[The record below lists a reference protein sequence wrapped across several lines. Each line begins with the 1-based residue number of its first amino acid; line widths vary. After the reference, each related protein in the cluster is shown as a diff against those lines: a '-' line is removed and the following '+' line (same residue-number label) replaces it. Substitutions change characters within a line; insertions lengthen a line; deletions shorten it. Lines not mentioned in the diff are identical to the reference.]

1 MKNKILGNVSL
12 SILACAVLAGCGSDD
27 KDELPTV
34 SVAAAVSLKESR
46 TTTIAA
52 TAADDDDTITYSW
65 TQVSGPTL
73 TLTNTTAATVG
84 LTAPAVDA
92 NAVAVLRVTVTDEGD
107 QTASADVTVNVAN
120 NVLPTVTAA
129 FEAAAEKSDV
139 TLTAVAADSD
149 GEITSYSW
157 TQTAGTPV
165 TLTGADTATL
175 SFTAPSVTEDTEL
188 TFSLSVTD
196 DDEEAAAVSGV
207 VTVTPVLTTFTVSG
221 TVSGASFA
229 NAQISGVVAGN
240 TFTAT
245 ADEDGTFSLP
255 LQADDDETNLFA
267 NITASS
273 VTTTGLEFY
282 KFVPS
287 LAADT
292 QVVVASSV
300 VSKLSSTLTSLF
312 RASPMAEGDSS
323 NTISINAVSTALY
336 SLIIAANG
344 GTAPTNL
351 DGFTLVEKSV
361 SPDDLIEAA
370 AVVQLVAQGGAFAL
384 PEGVTNVLELLTNTQ
399 VYNDYVAAAEATTP
413 GIIATTID
421 DIIADPE
428 LTPPVEESAIASTYY
443 EVYPAADGFLS
454 RGGNRFDF
462 NQDGTGAETF
472 SSGMNEFSWELVDGL
487 IQLTYLNEA
496 PSFYY
501 PSVED
506 SNVGLT
512 VEQKQLLSNNNITQ
526 VEVMRVQ
533 QSSSMQRI
541 VQGEKTDTYRFVSTG
556 IDTMTPIT
564 VGQTLVNPTGV
575 AYEATQDQLLRNA
588 DKLGDVKFTETE
600 LTTGQ
605 WMFEHYYYAGEANLG
620 YASMF
625 ADIFEINADGTG
637 TALEVDKSFNWEVD
651 AAGAFVATFA
661 DGSSI
666 KVIKLD
672 QLGTDVQVFSAT
684 YDAEGSLV
692 AADADYALVL
702 DGSDFS
708 TFDQTNPEDMYWNT
722 TINTWTKESWEDG
735 NLLWNRGNAYFGWQ
749 LLEDGTGYQMGS
761 SQTTQNP
768 PDFEPEFN
776 TPLGWT
782 KDVISDDESIISI
795 NRWSCGDD
803 QTQPC
808 AKRQWRLLKSKEGNL
823 GPRIYVFEVEER
835 RNNST
840 SPWYVAN
847 GLGPRLNM
855 YEEISFDY
863 WNETAVAPEATAAA
877 SIQSQGI
884 VSKVSKKPVV
894 RTLLEPNVKSGVSQ

>member
-1 MKNKILGNVSL
+1 MKNKILGNLSL
-12 SILACAVLAGCGSDD
+12 SIIACAVLAGCGSDD

-92 NAVAVLRVTVTDEGD
+92 DGAAVLRVTVTDEGD

-196 DDEEAAAVSGV
+196 DDEEAAAVSGI
-207 VTVTPVLTTFTVSG
+207 VTVTPVMTTFTVSG

-229 NAQISGVVAGN
+229 NAQVSGIVAGN
-240 TFTAT
+240 TFTTT
-245 ADEDGTFSLP
+245 AGADGSFSLP
-255 LQADDDETNLFA
+255 LQADDDESNLFA

-273 VTTTGLEFY
+273 VTTPGLEFY

-287 LAADT
+287 LTADT
-292 QVVVASSV
+292 QVVVAPSA
-300 VSKLSSTLTSLF
+300 VSKLSTALTNLF

-323 NTISINAVSTALY
+323 NAIAINAVSTALY

-344 GTAPTNL
+344 GTAPADL
-351 DGFTLVEKSV
+351 DSFTFVEKSV

-370 AVVQLVAQGGAFAL
+370 AVVQLVAQGGDFAL
-384 PEGVTNVLELLTNTQ
+384 PEGVTNVLELLTN
-399 VYNDYVAAAEATTP
+399 VEAYNDYVAAAEATTP

-428 LTPPVEESAIASTYY
+428 LTPPVDASSLASTYF

-454 RGGNRFDF
+454 RGGNRYDF
-462 NQDGTGAETF
+462 NEDGTGAETF
-472 SSGMNEFSWELVDGL
+472 SSGMNEFSWELADGV
-487 IQLTYLNEA
+487 IQLTYLDEA
-496 PSFYY
+496 PSYYY
-501 PSVED
+501 PSVD
-506 SNVGLT
+506 ASNVGLT
-512 VEQKQLLSNNNITQ
+512 GEQKQLLKDNNITQ

-541 VQGEKTDTYRFVSTG
+541 IQGEKTDTYRFVSTG

-564 VGQTLVNPTGV
+564 VGQTLVNPAGV
-575 AYEATQDQLLRNA
+575 VYESNQDQLLRNA

-600 LTTGQ
+600 LVGQ
-605 WMFEHYYYAGEANLG
+605 WMFEHYYYVGEQGLG
-620 YASMF
+620 YANMF

-637 TALEVDKSFNWEVD
+637 TALEVDKSFSWEVD

-666 KVIKLD
+666 KAIKLD
-672 QLGTDVQVFSAT
+672 QVGTDVQVFSAT
-684 YDAEGSLV
+684 YDAEGSLI
-692 AADADYALVL
+692 AADADYALML

-722 TINTWTKESWEDG
+722 TINTWTKDSWENG
-735 NLLWNRGNAYFGWQ
+735 NLLWDEGNAYFGWQ
-749 LLEDGTGYQMGS
+749 LLEDNTGYALGD
-761 SQTTQNP
+761 TLTEP
-768 PDFEPEFN
+768 PTFEPLFN
-776 TPLGWT
+776 FPLTWEEEAVEG
-782 KDVISDDESIISI
+782 SEDESVVSI
-795 NRWSCGDD
+795 NRWTCMDD
-803 QTQPC
+803 GTKPC
-808 AKRQWRLLKSKEGNL
+808 AQRQWRLLKSTQGNL
-823 GPRIYVFEVEER
+823 GPRIYVFEIEER

-840 SPWYVAN
+840 SPWYVVN
-847 GLGPRLNM
+847 GIGPRLNI
-855 YEEISFDY
+855 YEELSFSY
-863 WNETAVAPEATAAA
+863 WNDTAVEPAA
-877 SIQSQGI
+877 
-884 VSKVSKKPVV
+884 VV
-894 RTLLEPNVKSGVSQ
+894 TSGVSTTKASIGSKKAVARILVEPNQKPASGM

>member
-1 MKNKILGNVSL
+1 MKNKILGNLSL

-92 NAVAVLRVTVTDEGD
+92 DGAAVLRVTVTDEGE

-196 DDEEAAAVSGV
+196 DDEEAAAVSGI
-207 VTVTPVLTTFTVSG
+207 VTVTPVMTTFTVSG

-229 NAQISGVVAGN
+229 NAQVSGIVAGN
-240 TFTAT
+240 TFTTT
-245 ADEDGTFSLP
+245 AGADGSFSLP

-273 VTTTGLEFY
+273 VTTPGLEFY

-287 LAADT
+287 LTADT
-292 QVVVASSV
+292 QVVVAPSA
-300 VSKLSSTLTSLF
+300 VSKLSTALTNVF

-323 NTISINAVSTALY
+323 NAIAINAVSTALY

-344 GTAPTNL
+344 GTAPADL
-351 DGFTLVEKSV
+351 DSFTFVEKSV

-370 AVVQLVAQGGAFAL
+370 AVVQLVAQGGDFAL
-384 PEGVTNVLELLTNTQ
+384 PEGVTNVLELLTN
-399 VYNDYVAAAEATTP
+399 VEAYNDYVAAAEATTP

-428 LTPPVEESAIASTYY
+428 LTPPVDASSLASTYF

-454 RGGNRFDF
+454 RGGNRYDF
-462 NQDGTGAETF
+462 NEDGTGAETF
-472 SSGMNEFSWELVDGL
+472 SSGMNEFSWELADGV
-487 IQLTYLNEA
+487 IQLTYLDEA
-496 PSFYY
+496 PSYYY
-501 PSVED
+501 PSVD
-506 SNVGLT
+506 ASNVGLT
-512 VEQKQLLSNNNITQ
+512 GEQKQLLKDNNITQ

-541 VQGEKTDTYRFVSTG
+541 IQGEKTDTYRFVSTG

-564 VGQTLVNPTGV
+564 VGQTLVNPAGV
-575 AYEATQDQLLRNA
+575 VYESNQDQLLRNA

-600 LTTGQ
+600 LVGQ
-605 WMFEHYYYAGEANLG
+605 WMFEHYYYVGEQGLG
-620 YASMF
+620 YANMF

-637 TALEVDKSFNWEVD
+637 TALEVDKSFSWEVD

-666 KVIKLD
+666 KAIKLD
-672 QLGTDVQVFSAT
+672 QVGTDVQVFSAT
-684 YDAEGSLV
+684 YDAEGSLI
-692 AADADYALVL
+692 AADADYALML

-722 TINTWTKESWEDG
+722 TINTWTKDSWENG
-735 NLLWNRGNAYFGWQ
+735 NLLWDEGNAYFGWQ
-749 LLEDGTGYQMGS
+749 LLEDNTGYALGD
-761 SQTTQNP
+761 TLTEP
-768 PDFEPEFN
+768 PTFEPLFN
-776 TPLGWT
+776 FPLTWEEEAVEG
-782 KDVISDDESIISI
+782 SEDESVVSI
-795 NRWSCGDD
+795 NRWTCMDD
-803 QTQPC
+803 GTKPC
-808 AKRQWRLLKSKEGNL
+808 AQRQWRLLKSTQGNL
-823 GPRIYVFEVEER
+823 GPRIYVFEIEER

-840 SPWYVAN
+840 SPWYVVN
-847 GLGPRLNM
+847 GIGPRLNI
-855 YEEISFDY
+855 YEELSFSY
-863 WNETAVAPEATAAA
+863 WNDTAVEPAA
-877 SIQSQGI
+877 
-884 VSKVSKKPVV
+884 VV
-894 RTLLEPNVKSGVSQ
+894 TSGVSTTKASIGSKKAVARILVEPNQKPASGM

>member
-1 MKNKILGNVSL
+1 MKNKILGNLSL

-92 NAVAVLRVTVTDEGD
+92 DGAAVLRVTVTDEGD

-129 FEAAAEKSDV
+129 FEAADEKSDV

-196 DDEEAAAVSGV
+196 DDEEASAVSGT

-229 NAQISGVVAGN
+229 NAQISGIVAGN
-240 TFTAT
+240 TFTTT
-245 ADEDGTFSLP
+245 AGADGAFSLP

-273 VTTTGLEFY
+273 VTTPGLEFY

-287 LAADT
+287 LTADT
-292 QVVVASSV
+292 QVVVAPSA
-300 VSKLSSTLTSLF
+300 VSKLSTALTNLF

-323 NTISINAVSTALY
+323 NAIAINAVSTALY

-370 AVVQLVAQGGAFAL
+370 AVVQLVAQGGDFAL
-384 PEGVTNVLELLTNTQ
+384 PEGVTNVLELLTN
-399 VYNDYVAAAEATTP
+399 VEAYNDYVAAAEATSP

-428 LTPPVEESAIASTYY
+428 LTPPVDASSLASTYF

-454 RGGNRFDF
+454 RGGNRYDF
-462 NQDGTGAETF
+462 NEDGTGAETYDR
-472 SSGMNEFSWELVDGL
+472 GVNEFTWELVEGV
-487 IQLTYLNEA
+487 IELTYTGETG
-496 PSFYY
+496 SYSY
-501 PSVED
+501 PTAAVG
-506 SNVGLT
+506 VAGLT
-512 VEQKQLLSNNNITQ
+512 QEQVTQLNNANIYQ
-526 VEVMRVQ
+526 IEVRRFP
-533 QSSSMQRI
+533 SAASMKRI
-541 VQGEKTDTYRFVSTG
+541 IEGEKTDTYRITSSVLEV
-556 IDTMTPIT
+556 MTPVQLQGGVTIT
-564 VGQTLVNPTGV
+564 TDGV
-575 AYEATQDQLLRNA
+575 TFDSTSDQLLRNA
-588 DKLGDVKFTETE
+588 DKLGDIRFAETDMVGE
-600 LTTGQ
+600 
-605 WMFEHYYYAGEANLG
+605 WVFEHYYYAGEPDFG
-620 YASMF
+620 YAGMF
-625 ADIFEINADGTG
+625 ADVFEINADGTG
-637 TALEVDKSFNWEVD
+637 VALELDKSFSWEVND
-651 AAGAFVATFA
+651 QGTFVATFA
-661 DGSSI
+661 DGSSVQ
-666 KVIKLD
+666 VIKLD
-672 QLGTDVQVFSAT
+672 QLGTDVQVFSSS
-684 YDAEGSLV
+684 YDAEGNLI
-692 AADADYALVL
+692 AAEADYALIL
-702 DGSDFS
+702 DGSDFKD
-708 TFDQTNPEDMYWNT
+708 FDQTNPEDMYWQT
-722 TINTWTKESWEDG
+722 TINQWGKDSWED
-735 NLLWNRGNAYFGWQ
+735 NVLLWDDGGAYFGWQ
-749 LLEDGTGYQMGS
+749 LLEDGTGFQLGNYNTS
-761 SQTTQNP
+761 P
-768 PDFEPEFN
+768 PDFEPVFN
-776 TPLGWT
+776 SPLGWT
-782 KDVISDDESIISI
+782 KDAISEDESIVSI
-795 NRWSCGDD
+795 NRWMCQDD
-803 QTQPC
+803 NTQPC
-808 AKRQWRLLKSKEGNL
+808 AQRQWRLLKHIDGNL
-823 GPRIYVFEVEER
+823 GPRIYVFEVEDR
-835 RNNST
+835 RNSSA
-840 SPWYVAN
+840 SPWYIVN
-847 GLGPRLNM
+847 GLGPRINI
-855 YEEISFDY
+855 YEEIAFEY
-863 WNETAVAPEATAAA
+863 WNETASAEPGGVN
-877 SIQSQGI
+877 SIQSTSS
-884 VSKVSKKPVV
+884 VSVQSKQKQKRV
-894 RTLLEPNVKSGVSQ
+894 LLEPNQKAAVGL

>member
-1 MKNKILGNVSL
+1 MKNKILGNLSL
-12 SILACAVLAGCGSDD
+12 SIIACAVLAGCGSDD

-92 NAVAVLRVTVTDEGD
+92 DGAAVLRVTVTDEGD

-196 DDEEAAAVSGV
+196 DDEEAAAVSGI
-207 VTVTPVLTTFTVSG
+207 VTVTPVMTTFTVSG

-229 NAQISGVVAGN
+229 NAQISGIVAGN
-240 TFTAT
+240 TFTTT
-245 ADEDGTFSLP
+245 AGADGSFSLP

-273 VTTTGLEFY
+273 VTTPGLEFY

-287 LAADT
+287 LTADT
-292 QVVVASSV
+292 QVVVAPSA
-300 VSKLSSTLTSLF
+300 VSKLSTALTNLF

-323 NTISINAVSTALY
+323 NAIAINAVSTALY

-344 GTAPTNL
+344 GTAPADL
-351 DGFTLVEKSV
+351 DSFTFVEKSV

-370 AVVQLVAQGGAFAL
+370 AVVQLVAQGGDFAL
-384 PEGVTNVLELLTNTQ
+384 PEGVTNVLELLTN
-399 VYNDYVAAAEATTP
+399 VEAYNDYVAAAEATTP

-428 LTPPVEESAIASTYY
+428 LTPPVDASSLASTYF

-454 RGGNRFDF
+454 RGGNRYDF
-462 NQDGTGAETF
+462 NEDGTGAETF
-472 SSGMNEFSWELVDGL
+472 SSGMNEFSWELADGV
-487 IQLTYLNEA
+487 IQLTYLDEA
-496 PSFYY
+496 PSYYY
-501 PSVED
+501 PSVD
-506 SNVGLT
+506 ASNVGLT
-512 VEQKQLLSNNNITQ
+512 GEQKQLLKDNNITQ

-541 VQGEKTDTYRFVSTG
+541 IQGEKTDTYRFVSTG

-564 VGQTLVNPTGV
+564 VGQTLVNPAGV
-575 AYEATQDQLLRNA
+575 VYESNQDQLLRNA

-600 LTTGQ
+600 LVGQ
-605 WMFEHYYYAGEANLG
+605 WMFEHYYYVGEQGLG
-620 YASMF
+620 YANMF

-637 TALEVDKSFNWEVD
+637 TALEVDKSFSWEVD

-666 KVIKLD
+666 KAIKLD
-672 QLGTDVQVFSAT
+672 QVGTDVQVFSAT
-684 YDAEGSLV
+684 YDAEGSLI
-692 AADADYALVL
+692 AADADYALML

-722 TINTWTKESWEDG
+722 TINTWTKDSWENG
-735 NLLWNRGNAYFGWQ
+735 NLLWDEGNAYFGWQ
-749 LLEDGTGYQMGS
+749 LLEDNTGYALGD
-761 SQTTQNP
+761 TLTEP
-768 PDFEPEFN
+768 PTFEPLFN
-776 TPLGWT
+776 FPLTWEEEAVDG
-782 KDVISDDESIISI
+782 SEDESVVSI
-795 NRWSCGDD
+795 NRWTCMDD
-803 QTQPC
+803 GTKPC
-808 AKRQWRLLKSKEGNL
+808 AQRQWRLLKSTDGNL
-823 GPRIYVFEVEER
+823 GPRIYVFEIEER

-840 SPWYVAN
+840 SPWYVVN
-847 GLGPRLNM
+847 GIGPRLNI
-855 YEEISFDY
+855 YEELSFSY
-863 WNETAVAPEATAAA
+863 WNDTAVEPAA
-877 SIQSQGI
+877 
-884 VSKVSKKPVV
+884 VV
-894 RTLLEPNVKSGVSQ
+894 TSGVSTTKASIGSKKAVARILVEPNQKPASGM